1 MGDYFND
8 EIYAESSDEY
18 EAYFS
23 KNMKNRGSKNDKIHE
38 DMISKYDTYSNDM
51 SNLCKKGKDRSEK
64 LKILCGF
71 R

>member
-8 EIYAESSDEY
+8 EIYAENSDEY

-38 DMISKYDTYSNDM
+38 DMISKYDINGNYM
-51 SNLCKKGKDRSEK
+51 SN
-64 LKILCGF
+64 
-71 R
+71 